1 MRIVLLAILVFAI
14 SPISAQDYLLQIYVV
29 DAATNEPLPFVNV
42 QVSPSMQ
49 GGTTN
54 EKGKLN
60 LNLPS
65 GQITVRSS
73 FIGYEDQ
80 EKRFLM
86 NRDIKLDLALEPSGE
101 NLETIVV
108 TDRDERELIERP
120 EMGVEQLSMSDV
132 KSIPLIL
139 GELDVLKGLQ
149 LRSGVSSAGE
159 ASNGISIRGGT
170 IDQNLTLYDGA
181 PVFTPTHLFGLFS
194 VFTPD
199 AVGSVNLYRANV
211 PSRFGGRIASV
222 IDVRSRSP
230 NNEGFR
236 MQGGIGLVSSH
247 LAIETPL
254 TNDGK
259 LSVLAAGRVGVNDF
273 LFNIVERLKN
283 TESRFA
289 DATLKFR
296 YLASKNSIFTLSG
309 FFSSD
314 YYQVNLI
321 NNLANINSSVNRY
334 RYQTLN
340 GSLEWLKLIN
350 DKTNWRSRIIRSDF
364 QPDLLFPEEGSEIEV
379 SFESRLSQ
387 LSFQSELDHQV
398 GSHFLSGGFHAD
410 RYYVEPGEL
419 KPNGS
424 TAVNGV
430 QLPEENGLELALFVE
445 DRWEVT
451 DKLTVSMGLRY
462 SHFRQLGPAEERIYA
477 EGEERSPTSLLS
489 TVFFAAG
496 NTLQTYGGFEPRFG
510 INYELN
516 EFTSAKGAFAVSRQ
530 YLQNIYNATT
540 PLPTSRWKVSDAS
553 IVPQLGTMVSAG
565 LYRLLNEGRYKLS
578 LEGYYRKSN
587 HILEYKP
594 GADFFL
600 EERVETELLQGDGT
614 AYGVEVSIEKTTG
627 RLTGQLNYAYARSFN
642 QVDGPTFTTRVNE
655 GLRYPGYFDQPHTMN
670 LNLVVDKGRIHELGF
685 NLVVQSNRPYTVPNG
700 FVEVS
705 GLTVPLFL
713 ERNNA
718 RLPVYHRLDFSW
730 TIHNFKR
737 EKRRFVADWV
747 FTVYNLYGRDNA
759 YNIFFA
765 PKNTNVPFQ
774 NGLFGGSPL
783 ASYKLSIF
791 AAPVFSL
798 TYKFTF
804 K

>member
-1 MRIVLLAILVFAI
+1 MRLPLFLSLFLCAGFLF
-14 SPISAQDYLLQIYVV
+14 AQDHLLQIYVV
-29 DAATNEPLPFVNV
+29 DAATNEPLPFVNI
-42 QVSPSMQ
+42 QVFPSMQ

-73 FIGYEDQ
+73 FIGYEDV
-80 EKRFLM
+80 EKQFMM
-86 NRDIKLDLALEPSGE
+86 NRDIKLDLVLETSGE
-101 NLETIVV
+101 TLETITV
-108 TDRDERELIERP
+108 TDRDEREIIERP
-120 EMGVEQLSMSDV
+120 EMGVEQLNMSQI

-149 LRSGVSSAGE
+149 LRSGVNSAGE

-211 PSRFGGRIASV
+211 PARYGGRIASV

-230 NNEGFR
+230 NTESFR

-247 LAIETPL
+247 IAVETPL
-254 TNDGK
+254 TSDGK
-259 LSVLAAGRVGVNDF
+259 LSVLAAGRIGLNDF
-273 LFNIVERLKN
+273 LFDLVERLKN

-296 YLASKNSIFTLSG
+296 YLASENSIFTASG

-314 YYQVNLI
+314 YYQVDLI
-321 NNLANINSSVNRY
+321 NTFANINSTVNRY
-334 RYQTLN
+334 RYKTLN

-350 DKTNWRSRIIRSDF
+350 DKTDWRSRIISSNYR
-364 QPDLLFPEEGSEIEV
+364 PELLFPEEGSDVEV
-379 SFESRLSQ
+379 SFTSRLRQ
-387 LSFQSELDHQV
+387 LSLQSELSHQR
-398 GSHFLSGGFHAD
+398 GNHFLSGGIQAD

-419 KPNGS
+419 IPNGS
-424 TAVNGV
+424 TTVNSLE
-430 QLPEENGLELALFVE
+430 LPVENGLELAVFVE
-445 DRWEVT
+445 DRWQATE
-451 DKLTVSMGLRY
+451 KLTFSAGLRY

-477 EGEERSPTSLLS
+477 AGEERGPSSLLS
-489 TVFFAAG
+489 TEFFEAG
-496 NTLQTYGGFEPRFG
+496 NTLQTYGGLEPRFG

-516 EFTSAKGAFAVSRQ
+516 ENTSVKGAFAISRQ

-553 IVPQLGTMVSAG
+553 VVPQSATLLSAG
-565 LYRLLNEGRYKLS
+565 LYRLLAEGKYTFS

-587 HILEYKP
+587 NILEYKP

-600 EERVETELLQGDGT
+600 EDQVETELLQGEGT
-614 AYGVEVSIEKTTG
+614 AYGLEVSLEKTAG
-627 RLTGQLNYAYARSFN
+627 RLTGQLNYTYARTFN
-642 QVDGPTFTTRVNE
+642 QVDGPTFSTRIND

-705 GLTVPLFL
+705 NLTVPLFL

-718 RLPVYHRLDFSW
+718 RLPLYHRLDFSW

-747 FTVYNLYGRDNA
+747 LTVYNIYGRDNA
-759 YNIFFA
+759 YNVFFA
-765 PKNTNVPFQ
+765 PKNTNVTFQ

-791 AAPVFSL
+791 ASPVFSL

>member
-1 MRIVLLAILVFAI
+1 MRLFMLCVFCLSVGFIV
-14 SPISAQDYLLQIYVV
+14 AQDNLLQIYVV
-29 DAATNEPLPFVNV
+29 DAATNEPLPFVNI
-42 QVSPSMQ
+42 QVSPSMK
-49 GGTTN
+49 GGTTDD
-54 EKGKLN
+54 KGKLN
-60 LNLPS
+60 LRIPS
-65 GQITVRSS
+65 GQVTVRSS

-80 EKRFLM
+80 SRAFLI
-86 NRDIKLDLALEPSGE
+86 NRDVKLDFTLEPSGE
-101 NLETIVV
+101 NLETIMV
-108 TDRDERELIERP
+108 TSRDEREIIERP
-120 EMGVEQLSMSDV
+120 EMGVEQLNMNEI

-170 IDQNLTLYDGA
+170 IDQNLTLFDGA

-211 PSRFGGRIASV
+211 PARYGGRIASV

-230 NNEGFR
+230 NTEEFR

-247 LAIETPL
+247 LAVETPL

-259 LSVLAAGRVGVNDF
+259 LSVLAAGRVGLNDF
-273 LFNIVERLKN
+273 VFDAVRRLKN

-289 DATLKFR
+289 DATLKLR
-296 YLASKNSIFTLSG
+296 YLASESSIFTLAG
-309 FFSSD
+309 FFSAD
-314 YYQVNLI
+314 YYQVDLI
-321 NNLANINSSVNRY
+321 NTFANINSTLNRY

-340 GSLEWLKLIN
+340 GSLEWLKLVN
-350 DKTNWRSRIIRSDF
+350 DKTNWRSRIIRSNY
-364 QPDLLFPEEGSEIEV
+364 QPDLLFPEEGNDVEV
-379 SFESRLSQ
+379 SFESRLRQIS
-387 LSFQSELDHQV
+387 LQSELSYET
-398 GSHFLSGGFHAD
+398 GSHLISGGIQAD

-424 TAVNGV
+424 TTVNGL
-430 QLPEENGLELALFVE
+430 QLPEENGLELSIFAE

-451 DKLTVSMGLRY
+451 DQLTVSMGLRY
-462 SHFRQLGPAEERIYA
+462 SHFRQLGPGEQRIYA
-477 EGEERSPTSLLS
+477 EGEERGTSSLLS
-489 TVFFAAG
+489 TEFFEKG
-496 NTLQTYGGFEPRFG
+496 NTLQTYGGLEPRIG

-516 EFTSAKGAFAVSRQ
+516 EFTSIKGAFAISRQ

-553 IVPQLGTMVSAG
+553 VAPQSATLFSAG
-565 LYRLLNEGRYKLS
+565 LYRLLAEGKYTFS
-578 LEGYYRKSN
+578 MEGYYRKSN
-587 HILEYKP
+587 NILEYKP

-600 EERVETELLQGDGT
+600 EERVETELLQGEGI
-614 AYGVEVSIEKTTG
+614 AYGLEMSLEKNVG
-627 RLTGQLNYAYARSFN
+627 RLTGQLNYTYARTFN
-642 QVDGPTFTTRVNE
+642 QVDGPSFSTRIND

-670 LNLVVDKGRIHELGF
+670 LNVALDKGRIHELGF

-700 FVEVS
+700 FVEVNN
-705 GLTVPLFL
+705 LTVPLFL
-713 ERNNA
+713 ERNNV

-747 FTVYNLYGRDNA
+747 LTVYNIYGRDNA

-765 PKNTNVPFQ
+765 PKNTTTANQ